1 MDIYWTVL
9 LPAKMAPN
17 EKCVNLIGRYPKVR
31 PFSDRMKH
39 KNVFLSSVS
48 GRVIV
53 VLHHYVR
60 PEFENFIVRPILPPY
75 KRVTMGLSG
84 SEIIEK
90 DFR

>member
-1 MDIYWTVL
+1 MVL

-53 VLHHYVR
+53 VLHHCVR
-60 PEFENFIVRPILPPY
+60 PEFANFIVRPILAPY

-84 SEIIEK
+84 SEIFEN

>member
-1 MDIYWTVL
+1 MVL

-60 PEFENFIVRPILPPY
+60 PEVANFIVRPILPPY

-84 SEIIEK
+84 SEIFENY
-90 DFR
+90 FR